1 MTDTV
6 DEKAAQAT
14 DATSG
19 FEKES
24 PYGNLTA
31 LAQAAATEHAIT
43 PAQAMRT
50 YWRAFAWCLFIN
62 MGALLWGYDSQIGGG
77 LLSVPSFRRD
87 FGSLIDQQYV
97 LAASWQ
103 SAFNSVSSIG
113 GMAGAFSLG
122 YISELFGRRGAV
134 AVACSV
140 SIVGILLQFLT
151 PAHNNGNAIGW
162 QTDQRF
168 LAWFDMCPFNLSLSQ
183 PTCVGMFV
191 SSAGSYCAEV
201 SPLALRGITTASVN
215 LWIDRAGSIV
225 CSSRI
230 FIGTLLNGKHSMSN
244 GVIRGTGNRTDVYA
258 YRLPFALQ
266 WIFPII
272 LLVGLPF
279 APESPWWLVRKGEID
294 DARKVITRLGGPT
307 IDADVQLQQIQYTI
321 ELEDSY
327 AASARY
333 IDCFRG
339 VNLRRTIVATMVFVL
354 QQGAGVVFVLGFSTY
369 FFELAGF
376 ANTNAFNLGIGV
388 TAIGIVGN
396 LLTFYTVN
404 RFGRRFIF
412 FWGMLA
418 CTTVLLLIGFIS
430 ISHTQNARWT
440 VAAFTI
446 IYNFIYQT
454 GIWLAVVPL
463 GYVIFA
469 EVSSAKLRSKTV
481 ALGIWVNSLCGMV
494 VNIVVPVNPD
504 QANLGG
510 YVGFIF
516 GGLAF
521 AGTIWTWYFIPE
533 TKDRTVDELDV
544 LFEQRVPAYQF
555 ATYDLLGS
563 NSPSI

>member
-1 MTDTV
+1 MTGTV
-6 DEKAAQAT
+6 NEKAAQVTHSEVDTTA
-14 DATSG
+14 D
-19 FEKES
+19 FEKKALH
-24 PYGNLTA
+24 GNLTT

-43 PAQAMRT
+43 PAQAVRT

-62 MGALLWGYDSQIGGG
+62 MGALLWGYDSQVGGG

-122 YISELFGRRGAV
+122 YISELLGRRGAV
-134 AVACSV
+134 AVACFV
-140 SIVGILLQFLT
+140 SIVGILLQFIT
-151 PAHNNGNAIGW
+151 PAHNNGML
-162 QTDQRF
+162 
-168 LAWFDMCPFNLSLSQ
+168 LAGKLINGFSL
-183 PTCVGMFV
+183 GMFV

-215 LWIDRAGSIV
+215 LWIDLGQ
-225 CSSRI
+225 
-230 FIGTLLNGKHSMSN
+230 FMSN
-244 GVIRGTGNRTDVYA
+244 GVIRGTGNRTDAYA

-266 WIFPII
+266 WIFPVI
-272 LLVGLPF
+272 LLAGLSF
-279 APESPWWLVRKGEID
+279 APESPWWLVRKGRID

-307 IDADVQLQQIQYTI
+307 IDAGMQLQQIQDTI

-339 VNLRRTIVATMVFVL
+339 VNFRRTVVATMVFVL

-404 RFGRRFIF
+404 QFGRRFVF
-412 FWGMLA
+412 FWGMLT
-418 CTTVLLLIGFIS
+418 CTAVLLLIGFIS
-430 ISHTQNARWT
+430 ISHSQNARWT

-454 GIWLAVVPL
+454 SIGPL

-481 ALGIWVNSLCGMV
+481 ALGIWVNSLFGMV
-494 VNIVVPVNPD
+494 VNIVVPYLVNPD

-544 LFEQRVPAYQF
+544 LFEQHVPARQF
-555 ATYDLLGS
+555 ATHHILRS
-563 NSPSI
+563 NSPSN

>member
-1 MTDTV
+1 MTGTV
-6 DEKAAQAT
+6 NEKSAQVT
-14 DATSG
+14 HSEVDATAD
-19 FEKES
+19 FETKP
-24 PYGNLTA
+24 PYGNLTT

-43 PAQAMRT
+43 PAQAVRT

-62 MGALLWGYDSQIGGG
+62 MGALLWGYDSQVGGG

-134 AVACSV
+134 AVACLV

-151 PAHNNGNAIGW
+151 PAHNNGML
-162 QTDQRF
+162 
-168 LAWFDMCPFNLSLSQ
+168 LAGKLINGLSL
-183 PTCVGMFV
+183 GMFV

-215 LWIDRAGSIV
+215 LWID
-225 CSSRI
+225 C
-230 FIGTLLNGKHSMSN
+230 NMSN
-244 GVIRGTGNRTDVYA
+244 GVIRGTGNRTDAYA

-266 WIFPII
+266 WIFPVA

-279 APESPWWLVRKGEID
+279 APESPWWLVREGRID

-307 IDADVQLQQIQYTI
+307 IDAGMQLQQIQDTI

-339 VNLRRTIVATMVFVL
+339 VNFRRTVVATMVFVL

-404 RFGRRFIF
+404 RFGRRSVF
-412 FWGMLA
+412 FWGMLT

-430 ISHTQNARWT
+430 ISHSQNARWT

-446 IYNFIYQT
+446 VYNFIYQT
-454 GIWLAVVPL
+454 SIGPL

-481 ALGIWVNSLCGMV
+481 ALGIWVNSLFGMV
-494 VNIVVPVNPD
+494 VNIVVPYLVNPD

-521 AGTIWTWYFIPE
+521 TGTIWTWYFIPE

-544 LFEQRVPAYQF
+544 LFEQHVPARQF
-555 ATYDLLGS
+555 ATHHILRS
-563 NSPSI
+563 NSPSN

>member
-1 MTDTV
+1 
-6 DEKAAQAT
+6 
-14 DATSG
+14 
-19 FEKES
+19 
-24 PYGNLTA
+24 
-31 LAQAAATEHAIT
+31 LAQAAATEHATT
-43 PAQAMRT
+43 PAQAVRT

-62 MGALLWGYDSQIGGG
+62 MGALLWGYDSQVGGG

-134 AVACSV
+134 AVACVV

-151 PAHNNGNAIGW
+151 PAHENGML
-162 QTDQRF
+162 
-168 LAWFDMCPFNLSLSQ
+168 LAGKLINGFSL
-183 PTCVGMFV
+183 GMFV

-215 LWIDRAGSIV
+215 LWID
-225 CSSRI
+225 CK
-230 FIGTLLNGKHSMSN
+230 KHSMSN
-244 GVIRGTGNRTDVYA
+244 GVIRGTGNRTDAYA

-266 WIFPII
+266 WIFPVV

-279 APESPWWLVRKGEID
+279 APESPWWLVREGRID

-307 IDADVQLQQIQYTI
+307 IDAGMQLQQIQDTI

-339 VNLRRTIVATMVFVL
+339 VNFRRTVVATMVFVL

-404 RFGRRFIF
+404 RFGRRFVF
-412 FWGMLA
+412 FWGMLT
-418 CTTVLLLIGFIS
+418 CTAVLLLIGFIS
-430 ISHTQNARWT
+430 ISHSQNARWT

-454 GIWLAVVPL
+454 SIGPL

-481 ALGIWVNSLCGMV
+481 ALGIWVNSLFGMV

-521 AGTIWTWYFIPE
+521 TGTIWTWYFIPE

-544 LFEQRVPAYQF
+544 LFEQHVPARQF
-555 ATYDLLGS
+555 ATHHILRS
-563 NSPSI
+563 

>member
-1 MTDTV
+1 MLV
-6 DEKAAQAT
+6 
-14 DATSG
+14 
-19 FEKES
+19 
-24 PYGNLTA
+24 
-31 LAQAAATEHAIT
+31 QAAATEHAIT
-43 PAQAMRT
+43 PGQAVRT
-50 YWRAFAWCLFIN
+50 YWRAFAWCIFIN
-62 MGALLWGYDSQIGGG
+62 MGALLWGYDSQVGGG
-77 LLSVPSFRRD
+77 LLSVSSFRRD
-87 FGSLIDQQYV
+87 FGSFIDGQYV

-103 SAFNSVSSIG
+103 SAFNSISSIG

-134 AVACSV
+134 AVACFV
-140 SIVGILLQFLT
+140 SIVGILIQFLT
-151 PAHNNGNAIGW
+151 PPHKNGML
-162 QTDQRF
+162 
-168 LAWFDMCPFNLSLSQ
+168 LAGKLINGFSL
-183 PTCVGMFV
+183 GMFV
-191 SSAGSYCAEV
+191 STAGSYCAEV

-215 LWIDRAGSIV
+215 LWINLGQLKR
-225 CSSRI
+225 
-230 FIGTLLNGKHSMSN
+230 SMSN
-244 GVIRGTGNRTDVYA
+244 GVIRGTGNRIDTYA

-266 WIFPII
+266 WIFPVI
-272 LLVGLPF
+272 LLAGLPF
-279 APESPWWLVRKGEID
+279 APESPWWLVRKGRID

-307 IDADVQLQQIQYTI
+307 IDANMQLQQIQDTI

-327 AASARY
+327 
-333 IDCFRG
+333 CG
-339 VNLRRTIVATMVFVL
+339 ERTIVAMMVFVL

-376 ANTNAFNLGIGV
+376 ADTNAFNLGIGV

-404 RFGRRFIF
+404 QLGRRFIF

-418 CTTVLLLIGFIS
+418 CTIVLLLIGFIS

-446 IYNFIYQT
+446 IYNFIFQI
-454 GIWLAVVPL
+454 GIGPL

-481 ALGIWVNSLCGMV
+481 ALGIWVNSLSGMV

-504 QANLGG
+504 EANLGG

-544 LFEQRVPAYQF
+544 LFEQHVPARQF
-555 ATYDLLGS
+555 AAHNLLTSRG
-563 NSPSI
+563 

>member
-6 DEKAAQAT
+6 DEKAAQAMHSEV
-14 DATSG
+14 DATRGS
-19 FEKES
+19 EKKS
-24 PYGNLTA
+24 IYGNLTA

-43 PAQAMRT
+43 PTQAART

-62 MGALLWGYDSQIGGG
+62 MGALLWGYDSQVGGG
-77 LLSVPSFRRD
+77 LLSVSSFRRD
-87 FGSLIDQQYV
+87 FGSVIDQEYV

-103 SAFNSVSSIG
+103 SAFNSISSVG
-113 GMAGAFSLG
+113 GMGGAFSLG

-134 AVACSV
+134 AIACLV
-140 SIVGILLQFLT
+140 SIVGILIQFLT
-151 PAHNNGNAIGW
+151 PAHNNGML
-162 QTDQRF
+162 
-168 LAWFDMCPFNLSLSQ
+168 LAGKLINGFSL
-183 PTCVGMFV
+183 GIFV
-191 SSAGSYCAEV
+191 SGAGSYCAEV

-215 LWIDRAGSIV
+215 LWIDLGQ
-225 CSSRI
+225 
-230 FIGTLLNGKHSMSN
+230 FMSN
-244 GVIRGTGNRTDVYA
+244 GVIRGTGNRTDAYA

-279 APESPWWLVRKGEID
+279 APESPWWLVRKGRID

-307 IDADVQLQQIQYTI
+307 IDANMQLQQIQDTI

-376 ANTNAFNLGIGV
+376 ASTNAFNLGIGV

-404 RFGRRFIF
+404 HFGRRFIF

-430 ISHTQNARWT
+430 ISHSQNARWT
-440 VAAFTI
+440 VASFTI

-454 GIWLAVVPL
+454 SIGPL

-481 ALGIWVNSLCGMV
+481 ALGIWVNSLSGMV
-494 VNIVVPVNPD
+494 VNIVVPYLVNPD
-504 QANLGG
+504 EANLGG

-544 LFEQRVPAYQF
+544 LFEQHISARQF
-555 ATYDLLGS
+555 AMHHLLRS
-563 NSPSI
+563 NSPSN

>member
-1 MTDTV
+1 
-6 DEKAAQAT
+6 
-14 DATSG
+14 
-19 FEKES
+19 
-24 PYGNLTA
+24 
-31 LAQAAATEHAIT
+31 
-43 PAQAMRT
+43 
-50 YWRAFAWCLFIN
+50 
-62 MGALLWGYDSQIGGG
+62 
-77 LLSVPSFRRD
+77 
-87 FGSLIDQQYV
+87 
-97 LAASWQ
+97 
-103 SAFNSVSSIG
+103 
-113 GMAGAFSLG
+113 
-122 YISELFGRRGAV
+122 
-134 AVACSV
+134 
-140 SIVGILLQFLT
+140 
-151 PAHNNGNAIGW
+151 
-162 QTDQRF
+162 
-168 LAWFDMCPFNLSLSQ
+168 
-183 PTCVGMFV
+183 MFV

-215 LWIDRAGSIV
+215 LWIDLGQ
-225 CSSRI
+225 
-230 FIGTLLNGKHSMSN
+230 FMSN
-244 GVIRGTGNRTDVYA
+244 GVIRGTGNRTDAYA

-266 WIFPII
+266 WIFPVV
-272 LLVGLPF
+272 LLAGLSF
-279 APESPWWLVRKGEID
+279 APESPWWLVRKGRID

-307 IDADVQLQQIQYTI
+307 IDAGMQLQQIQDTI

-327 AASARY
+327 AASAKY

-339 VNLRRTIVATMVFVL
+339 VNFRRTVVATMVFVL

-404 RFGRRFIF
+404 HFGRRFVF
-412 FWGMLA
+412 FWGMLT
-418 CTTVLLLIGFIS
+418 CTAVLLLIGFIS
-430 ISHTQNARWT
+430 ISHSQNARWT

-454 GIWLAVVPL
+454 SIGPL

-481 ALGIWVNSLCGMV
+481 ALGIWVNSLFGMV
-494 VNIVVPVNPD
+494 VNIVVPYLVNPD

-544 LFEQRVPAYQF
+544 LFEQHVPARQF
-555 ATYDLLGS
+555 ATHHILRS
-563 NSPSI
+563 NSPSN